1 MEYKKSNSEI
11 QKEVEKIITTLEER
25 VKSHTFN
32 LNNLFIA
39 QNIGPNRA
47 GLYLIFTKE
56 LCYKYTGI
64 TRNLKVRLTDHI
76 GLDPANATFN
86 KKLSKG
92 KSDLIEVDK
101 LRNYTGKIE
110 SKAVLDKFPD
120 MSKKEYD
127 KLLKEKMKET
137 QNYIKSLYFT
147 YVIIDNDDLLMHA
160 LEPFVANHFKC
171 KWNDFRTN

>member
-92 KSDLIEVDK
+92 KSDLIAE
-101 LRNYTGKIE
+101 
-110 SKAVLDKFPD
+110 
-120 MSKKEYD
+120 
-127 KLLKEKMKET
+127 
-137 QNYIKSLYFT
+137 LYWE
-147 YVIIDNDDLLMHA
+147 NR
-160 LEPFVANHFKC
+160 K
-171 KWNDFRTN
+171 